1 MYMRGDRVVTWL
13 ELTISLLAALAV
25 GWIAASTDGANSNS
39 SRALVFAIVC
49 VWLAMELVPIMT
61 HIVRQRADGLTISM
75 ALSRLSIM
83 SYFGAM
89 ALNMGGLVAVPIEYF
104 TGSRIAM
111 AMACGAAAAFLARE
125 TWWVFDDLTPIGRV
139 VMVATLAALG
149 VALWILIVTF

>member
-1 MYMRGDRVVTWL
+1 MYMRGDRFVTWM

-25 GWIAASTDGANSNS
+25 GWIAVSTDGADTNS
-39 SRALVFAIVC
+39 SRAIVFAIVC

-89 ALNMGGLVAVPIEYF
+89 ALNMGGLINVPGEYF

-125 TWWVFDDLTPIGRV
+125 AWWVFDDLTLIGKT
-139 VMVATLAALG
+139 VMLATFAALV